1 MVSRRVN
8 IDPVILFFNIRRIIG
23 LYNRIVQETLQIFIS
38 AFFTGNNA
46 IYKGTLLSFSL
57 FMLVNITNV

>member
-8 IDPVILFFNIRRIIG
+8 IDPVILFFNIKRIIG

-46 IYKGTLLSFSL
+46 IYKGTLKF
-57 FMLVNITNV
+57 FPFYVG